1 MNKKLFVIPIEN
13 QYEQECNA
21 FALHKMGVSSSERL
35 DPSKIR
41 EWINSEQLIEVDY
54 PDNIESIL
62 TKEVL
67 Y

>member
-21 FALHKMGVSSSERL
+21 LALHKMGVSSSERL
-35 DPSKIR
+35 DPAKIR
-41 EWINSEQLIEVDY
+41 DWINSEKIIKVDY